1 MANRVSAAEK
11 IAAMSLY
18 GDRRRRTAVIR
29 LDRSI
34 TGLGV
39 VRRADVLEMLDKAVR
54 RQSVEAVG
62 QLQNNSTWEVL
73 FRDIETKMQFERQ
86 EHLVNER
93 PTHVIDLLPPTR
105 KIRLLRVPT
114 CVPNEFLV
122 SRLQALGVAVRSLT
136 NEISKEDG
144 LMSNVRVG
152 TIECKDVNAVPDVMQ
167 WSLDGL
173 SGTALVFVFGRPPK
187 CYRCGD
193 RTHKVAQCIAPRS
206 YAASAAR
213 VEADDVENYEEAEME
228 IQMPTTA
235 SYQANKIIQSD
246 TVFVADVG
254 DQQSPMEHSRSM
266 GGRSWE
272 HQMAAE
278 ESNLGLQQGE
288 QPTSDLDTGGDIS
301 DGDHD
306 GDDESVGMKD
316 AKSADNE
323 GFIKPTSHERR
334 HRRAKRAAE
343 LKSTRDSDPDY
354 IPEGDTKR
362 LCNSKSGSAIIQVDP
377 TAGRS
382 HSRTRVCSGRRGS
395 SSAAAATS

>member
-1 MANRVSAAEK
+1 
-11 IAAMSLY
+11 
-18 GDRRRRTAVIR
+18 
-29 LDRSI
+29 
-34 TGLGV
+34 
-39 VRRADVLEMLDKAVR
+39 
-54 RQSVEAVG
+54 
-62 QLQNNSTWEVL
+62 
-73 FRDIETKMQFERQ
+73 MQFERQ
-86 EHLVNER
+86 EHLVKKR

-193 RTHKVAQCIAPRS
+193 RTHKVAQCIASRS

-213 VEADDVENYEEAEME
+213 VEADDDVENYEEAEME
-228 IQMPTTA
+228 IQMPSTA
-235 SYQANKIIQSD
+235 SASCQANKITQSD
-246 TVFVADVG
+246 TVSVADVG
-254 DQQSPMEHSRSM
+254 DQQSPIEHSRSM
-266 GGRSWE
+266 GGKSWE

-278 ESNLGLQQGE
+278 ESNLQQGE

-334 HRRAKRAAE
+334 HRRAKRAAD
-343 LKSTRDSDPDY
+343 R
-354 IPEGDTKR
+354 
-362 LCNSKSGSAIIQVDP
+362 AQVDP
-377 TAGRS
+377 
-382 HSRTRVCSGRRGS
+382 
-395 SSAAAATS
+395 